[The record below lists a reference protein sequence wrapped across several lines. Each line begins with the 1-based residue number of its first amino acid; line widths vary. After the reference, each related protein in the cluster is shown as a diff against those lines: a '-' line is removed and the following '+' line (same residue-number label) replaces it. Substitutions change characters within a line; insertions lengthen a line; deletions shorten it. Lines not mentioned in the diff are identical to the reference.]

1 MQSLSPQERGC
12 PRWLPGALVALCAAQ
27 PLLDVLSFWT
37 QDLAWGSKLTLA
49 LRLLLF
55 LCVVLTGF
63 VLSGHKRAYW
73 ITAAVC
79 AVLYAAHVLACLR
92 ANEAFTAANLIS
104 DATNFIRVAQIPLFT
119 IAFITFLRCCRQG
132 FASFERGITIAFWII
147 AAVELLSALTGTDPY
162 TYSGKHIGL
171 RGWFY
176 CASTQSAILSMLVPL
191 TLCPALRSGNIRR
204 WLPVAVVGFAE
215 LFCFATRLAYM
226 SLFVTAIGMVITLA
240 LTKRGSAKVC
250 AVLLLCAAVCAAGYT
265 VSPMH
270 RNQQAVAANAVR
282 KQENIDRLVA
292 QGKAEFGDQ
301 GYAYLTYAYD
311 EYLGGTVERYGLEAT
326 AEMYGYSTKAA
337 VITNVRTIKINY
349 CRLMLNTEPFTS
361 RLFGLSYDE
370 MTYHGCCYDVEN
382 DFHGICFL
390 YGWVGLAMI
399 IAFIGYFV
407 YLIIKYLVQDF
418 HKYFTLEAGAIGIA
432 FCLCLVNAY
441 CTAGVLRRPNASI
454 YMSILLAVVYYLTQM
469 RSEQPD
475 ALPDGEEKTA

>member
-1 MQSLSPQERGC
+1 MQSLSPQERAC
-12 PRWLPGALVALCAAQ
+12 PHWLPGVLVGLCAAQ

-37 QDLAWGSKLTLA
+37 QDLAWGSKLTLS
-49 LRLLLF
+49 LRLLIF
-55 LCVVLTGF
+55 LGVMLTGF
-63 VLSGHKRAYW
+63 VLSERRRFYW
-73 ITAAVC
+73 IAAAVC
-79 AVLYAAHVLACLR
+79 AALYAGHVLACLR
-92 ANEAFTAANLIS
+92 ANTPFTTANLIS
-104 DATNFIRVAQIPLFT
+104 DATNFIRFAQLPLFT

-132 FASFERGITIAFWII
+132 FASLERGITIAFWII
-147 AAVELLSALTGTDPY
+147 AAVALLSALTGTNPY
-162 TYSGKHIGL
+162 TYPDKRIGL
-171 RGWFY
+171 CGWFY
-176 CASTQSAILSMLVPL
+176 FANSQSAILSMLVPL
-191 TLCPALRSGNIRR
+191 ALCPALRSGQIQR
-204 WLPVAVVGFAE
+204 WLPIAVVGFSE

-337 VITNVRTIKINY
+337 VITNVRAIKINY

-370 MTYHGCCYDVEN
+370 MTYHGYCYDVEN
-382 DFHGICFL
+382 DFHGIAYL
-390 YGWVGLAMI
+390 YGWAGLACLL
-399 IAFIGYFV
+399 AFLGYFLV
-407 YLIIKYLVQDF
+407 IIVCALIRNARR
-418 HKYFTLEAGAIGIA
+418 YFTVEAGACGVA
-432 FCLCLVNAY
+432 LCTALAHIYN
-441 CTAGVLRRPNASI
+441 TAGVLRRPNASFYLCLILASIWYLI
-454 YMSILLAVVYYLTQM
+454 YIRDYDDPK
-469 RSEQPD
+469 EN
-475 ALPDGEEKTA
+475 

>member
-79 AVLYAAHVLACLR
+79 AVLYAGHVLACLR

-104 DATNFIRVAQIPLFT
+104 DAVNFIRVAQIPLFT

-176 CASTQSAILSMLVPL
+176 DASTQSAILSMLVPL
-191 TLCPALRSGNIRR
+191 ALCPALRSGNIRR

-226 SLFVTAIGMVITLA
+226 SLFVTAIGTGIIWAITR
-240 LTKRGSAKVC
+240 RGDRKIYIA
-250 AVLLLCAAVCAAGYT
+250 LLLCAAVCAAAFP
-265 VSPMH
+265 VSPM
-270 RNQQAVAANAVR
+270 RQNQQAVAANAVR
-282 KQENIDRLVA
+282 KQENIDRLVT

-337 VITNVRTIKINY
+337 DITNVRTIKINY
-349 CRLMLNTEPFTS
+349 CRLMLNTEPLTS

-370 MTYHGCCYDVEN
+370 MTYHGYCYDVEN
-382 DFHGICFL
+382 DFHGITYL
-390 YGWVGLAMI
+390 YGWAGLACLL
-399 IAFIGYFV
+399 AFLGYFLV
-407 YLIIKYLVQDF
+407 IIVRALIRNARR
-418 HKYFTLEAGAIGIA
+418 YFTVEAGACGVA
-432 FCLCLVNAY
+432 LCTCLAHIYN
-441 CTAGVLRRPNASI
+441 TAGVLRRPNASFYLCLILAAIWYLI
-454 YMSILLAVVYYLTQM
+454 YIRDYDDPK
-469 RSEQPD
+469 EN
-475 ALPDGEEKTA
+475 

>member
-104 DATNFIRVAQIPLFT
+104 DAANFIRVAQIPLFT

-132 FASFERGITIAFWII
+132 FASFDRGITIAFWII

-176 CASTQSAILSMLVPL
+176 GASTQSAILSMLVPL

-226 SLFVTAIGMVITLA
+226 SLFVTAIGTGIIWAITR
-240 LTKRGSAKVC
+240 RGDRKIYIA
-250 AVLLLCAAVCAAGYT
+250 LLLCAAVCAAAFP

-270 RNQQAVAANAVR
+270 QNQQAVAANAVR
-282 KQENIDRLVA
+282 KQENIDRLVT

-349 CRLMLNTEPFTS
+349 CRLMLNTEPLTS

-370 MTYHGCCYDVEN
+370 MTYHGYCYDVEN
-382 DFHGICFL
+382 DFHGITYL
-390 YGWVGLAMI
+390 YGWAGLACLL
-399 IAFIGYFV
+399 AFLGYFLV
-407 YLIIKYLVQDF
+407 IIVRALIRNARR
-418 HKYFTLEAGAIGIA
+418 YFTVEAGACGVA
-432 FCLCLVNAY
+432 LCTCLAHIYN
-441 CTAGVLRRPNASI
+441 TAGVLRRPNASFYLCLILAAIWYLI
-454 YMSILLAVVYYLTQM
+454 YIRDYDDPK
-469 RSEQPD
+469 EN
-475 ALPDGEEKTA
+475 

>member
-79 AVLYAAHVLACLR
+79 AVLYAGHVLACLR

-104 DATNFIRVAQIPLFT
+104 DAVNFIRVAQIPLFT

-176 CASTQSAILSMLVPL
+176 GASTQSAILSMLVPL
-191 TLCPALRSGNIRR
+191 ALCPALRSGNIRR

-226 SLFVTAIGMVITLA
+226 SLFVTAIGTGIIWAITR
-240 LTKRGSAKVC
+240 RGDRKIYIA
-250 AVLLLCAAVCAAGYT
+250 LLLCAAVCAAAFP
-265 VSPMH
+265 VSPM
-270 RNQQAVAANAVR
+270 RQNQQAVAANAVR
-282 KQENIDRLVA
+282 KQENIDRLVT

-337 VITNVRTIKINY
+337 DITNVRTIKINY
-349 CRLMLNTEPFTS
+349 CRLMLNTEPLTS

-370 MTYHGCCYDVEN
+370 MTYHGYCYDVEN
-382 DFHGICFL
+382 DFHGITYL
-390 YGWVGLAMI
+390 YGWAGLACLL
-399 IAFIGYFV
+399 AFLGYFLV
-407 YLIIKYLVQDF
+407 IIVRALIRNARR
-418 HKYFTLEAGAIGIA
+418 YFTVEAGACGVA
-432 FCLCLVNAY
+432 LCTCLAHIYN
-441 CTAGVLRRPNASI
+441 TAGVLRRPNASFYLCLILAAIWYLI
-454 YMSILLAVVYYLTQM
+454 YIRDYDDPK
-469 RSEQPD
+469 EN
-475 ALPDGEEKTA
+475 

>member
-1 MQSLSPQERGC
+1 MQSLSPQERAC
-12 PRWLPGALVALCAAQ
+12 PHWLPGVLVGLCAAQ

-37 QDLAWGSKLTLA
+37 QDLAWGSKLTLS
-49 LRLLLF
+49 LRLLIF
-55 LCVVLTGF
+55 LGVMLTGF

-162 TYSGKHIGL
+162 TYPDKRIGL
-171 RGWFY
+171 CGWFY
-176 CASTQSAILSMLVPL
+176 FANSQSAILSMLVPL
-191 TLCPALRSGNIRR
+191 ALCPALRSGQIRR
-204 WLPVAVVGFAE
+204 WLPIAVVGFAE

-265 VSPMH
+265 VSPIH

-282 KQENIDRLVA
+282 KQENIDCRALRTR
-292 QGKAEFGDQ
+292 GH
-301 GYAYLTYAYD
+301 
-311 EYLGGTVERYGLEAT
+311 GG
-326 AEMYGYSTKAA
+326 
-337 VITNVRTIKINY
+337 NVRILHQS
-349 CRLMLNTEPFTS
+349 CRHHECPH
-361 RLFGLSYDE
+361 D
-370 MTYHGCCYDVEN
+370 
-382 DFHGICFL
+382 
-390 YGWVGLAMI
+390 
-399 IAFIGYFV
+399 
-407 YLIIKYLVQDF
+407 QDQLLPPDAE
-418 HKYFTLEAGAIGIA
+418 HRA
-432 FCLCLVNAY
+432 AY
-441 CTAGVLRRPNASI
+441 QPPVRPELRRDDLPWV
-454 YMSILLAVVYYLTQM
+454 LL
-469 RSEQPD
+469 
-475 ALPDGEEKTA
+475 

>member
-1 MQSLSPQERGC
+1 MQSLSPQERAC
-12 PRWLPGALVALCAAQ
+12 PHWLPGVLVGLCAAQ

-37 QDLAWGSKLTLA
+37 QDLAWGSKLTLS
-49 LRLLLF
+49 LRLLIF
-55 LCVVLTGF
+55 LGVMLTGF

-162 TYSGKHIGL
+162 TYPDKRIGL
-171 RGWFY
+171 CGWFY
-176 CASTQSAILSMLVPL
+176 FAYSQCWILRRLVPL
-191 TLCPALRSGNIRR
+191 ALCPDVRSGQFRR
-204 WLPVAVVGFAE
+204 WLPIAVVGFAE

-265 VSPMH
+265 VSPIH

-337 VITNVRTIKINY
+337 DITNVRTIKINY
-349 CRLMLNTEPFTS
+349 CRLMLNTEPLTS

-370 MTYHGCCYDVEN
+370 MTYHGYCYDVEN
-382 DFHGICFL
+382 DFHGIAYL
-390 YGWVGLAMI
+390 YGWAGLACLL
-399 IAFIGYFV
+399 AFLGYFLV
-407 YLIIKYLVQDF
+407 IIVCALIRNARR
-418 HKYFTLEAGAIGIA
+418 YFTVEAGACGVA
-432 FCLCLVNAY
+432 LCTALAHIYN
-441 CTAGVLRRPNASI
+441 TAGVLRRPNASFYLCLILASIWYLI
-454 YMSILLAVVYYLTQM
+454 YIRDYDDSK
-469 RSEQPD
+469 EN
-475 ALPDGEEKTA
+475 

>member
-79 AVLYAAHVLACLR
+79 AVLYAGHVLACLR

-104 DATNFIRVAQIPLFT
+104 DAVNFIRVAQIPLFT

-147 AAVELLSALTGTDPY
+147 AAIELLSALTGTDPY

-176 CASTQSAILSMLVPL
+176 GASTQSAILSMLVPL
-191 TLCPALRSGNIRR
+191 ALCPALRSGNIRR

-226 SLFVTAIGMVITLA
+226 SLFVTAIGTGIIWAITR
-240 LTKRGSAKVC
+240 RGDRKIYIA
-250 AVLLLCAAVCAAGYT
+250 LLLCAAVCAAAFP
-265 VSPMH
+265 VSPM
-270 RNQQAVAANAVR
+270 RQNQQAVAANAVR
-282 KQENIDRLVA
+282 KQENIDRLVT

-349 CRLMLNTEPFTS
+349 CRLMLNTEPLTS

-370 MTYHGCCYDVEN
+370 MTYHGYCYDVEN
-382 DFHGICFL
+382 DFHGITYL
-390 YGWVGLAMI
+390 YGWAGLACLL
-399 IAFIGYFV
+399 AFLGYFLV
-407 YLIIKYLVQDF
+407 IIVRALIRNARR
-418 HKYFTLEAGAIGIA
+418 YFTVEAGACGVA
-432 FCLCLVNAY
+432 LCTCLAHIYN
-441 CTAGVLRRPNASI
+441 TAGVLRRPNASFYLCLILAAIWYLI
-454 YMSILLAVVYYLTQM
+454 YIRDYDDPK
-469 RSEQPD
+469 EN
-475 ALPDGEEKTA
+475 

>member
-104 DATNFIRVAQIPLFT
+104 DAANFIRVAQIPLFT

-176 CASTQSAILSMLVPL
+176 GASTQSAILSMLVPL

-226 SLFVTAIGMVITLA
+226 SLFVTAIGTGIIWAITR
-240 LTKRGSAKVC
+240 RGDRKIYIA
-250 AVLLLCAAVCAAGYT
+250 LLLCAAVCAAAFP
-265 VSPMH
+265 VSPM
-270 RNQQAVAANAVR
+270 RQNQQAVAANAVR
-282 KQENIDRLVA
+282 KQENIDRLVT

-337 VITNVRTIKINY
+337 DITNVRTIKINY
-349 CRLMLNTEPFTS
+349 CRLMLNTEPLTS

-370 MTYHGCCYDVEN
+370 MTYHGYCYDVEN
-382 DFHGICFL
+382 DFHGITYL
-390 YGWVGLAMI
+390 YGWAGLACLL
-399 IAFIGYFV
+399 AFLGYFLV
-407 YLIIKYLVQDF
+407 IIVRALIRNARR
-418 HKYFTLEAGAIGIA
+418 YFTVEAGACGVA
-432 FCLCLVNAY
+432 LCTCLAHIYN
-441 CTAGVLRRPNASI
+441 TAGVLRRPNASFYLCLILAAIWYLI
-454 YMSILLAVVYYLTQM
+454 YIRDYDDPK
-469 RSEQPD
+469 EN
-475 ALPDGEEKTA
+475 

>member
-1 MQSLSPQERGC
+1 MQPISSQEAAR
-12 PRWLPGALVALCAAQ
+12 PRWLPGVLISLCAAQ

-37 QDLAWGSKLTLA
+37 QDLAWGSKLTLS
-49 LRLLLF
+49 LRLLIF
-55 LCVVLTGF
+55 LGVMLTGF
-63 VLSGHKRAYW
+63 VLSERRRFYW
-73 ITAAVC
+73 IAAAVC
-79 AVLYAAHVLACLR
+79 AALYAGHVLACLR
-92 ANEAFTAANLIS
+92 ANAPFTTANLIS
-104 DATNFIRVAQIPLFT
+104 DATNFIRFAQLPLFT

-132 FASFERGITIAFWII
+132 FASLERGITIAFWII

-162 TYSGKHIGL
+162 TYPDKRIGL
-171 RGWFY
+171 CGWFY
-176 CASTQSAILSMLVPL
+176 FANSQSAILSMLVPL
-191 TLCPALRSGNIRR
+191 ALCPALRSGQIRR
-204 WLPVAVVGFAE
+204 WLPIAVVGFAE

-265 VSPMH
+265 VSPIH

-337 VITNVRTIKINY
+337 DITNVRTIKINY
-349 CRLMLNTEPFTS
+349 CRLMLNTEPLTS

-370 MTYHGCCYDVEN
+370 MTYHGYCYDVEN
-382 DFHGICFL
+382 DFHGIAYL
-390 YGWVGLAMI
+390 YGWAGLACLL
-399 IAFIGYFV
+399 AFLGYFLV
-407 YLIIKYLVQDF
+407 IIVCALIRNARR
-418 HKYFTLEAGAIGIA
+418 YFTVEAGACGVA
-432 FCLCLVNAY
+432 LCTALAHIYN
-441 CTAGVLRRPNASI
+441 TAGVLRRPNASFYLCLSLASSWYLI
-454 YMSILLAVVYYLTQM
+454 YIRDYDDSK
-469 RSEQPD
+469 EN
-475 ALPDGEEKTA
+475 

>member
-79 AVLYAAHVLACLR
+79 AVLYAGHVLACLR

-104 DATNFIRVAQIPLFT
+104 DAVNFIRVAQIPLFT

-176 CASTQSAILSMLVPL
+176 GASTQSAILSMLVPL
-191 TLCPALRSGNIRR
+191 ALCPALRSGNIRR

-226 SLFVTAIGMVITLA
+226 SLFVTAIGTGIIWAITR
-240 LTKRGSAKVC
+240 RGDRKIYIA
-250 AVLLLCAAVCAAGYT
+250 LLLCAAVCAAAFP

-270 RNQQAVAANAVR
+270 QNQQAVAANAVR
-282 KQENIDRLVA
+282 KQENIDRLVT

-337 VITNVRTIKINY
+337 DITNVRTIKINY
-349 CRLMLNTEPFTS
+349 CRLMLNTEPLTS

-370 MTYHGCCYDVEN
+370 MTYHGYCYDVEN
-382 DFHGICFL
+382 DFHGITYL
-390 YGWVGLAMI
+390 YGWAGLACLL
-399 IAFIGYFV
+399 AFLGYFLV
-407 YLIIKYLVQDF
+407 IIVRALIRNARR
-418 HKYFTLEAGAIGIA
+418 YFTVEAGACGVA
-432 FCLCLVNAY
+432 LCTCLAHIYN
-441 CTAGVLRRPNASI
+441 TAGVLRRPNASFYLCLILAAIWYLI
-454 YMSILLAVVYYLTQM
+454 YIRDYDDPK
-469 RSEQPD
+469 EN
-475 ALPDGEEKTA
+475 

>member
-1 MQSLSPQERGC
+1 MQSLSPQERAC
-12 PRWLPGALVALCAAQ
+12 PRWLPGVLIGLCAAQ

-37 QDLAWGSKLTLA
+37 QDLAWGSKLTLS
-49 LRLLLF
+49 LRLLIF
-55 LCVVLTGF
+55 LGVMLTGF
-63 VLSGHKRAYW
+63 VLSERRRFYW
-73 ITAAVC
+73 IAAAVC
-79 AVLYAAHVLACLR
+79 AALYAGHVLACLR
-92 ANEAFTAANLIS
+92 ANAPFTTANLIS
-104 DATNFIRVAQIPLFT
+104 DATNFIRFAQLPLFT
-119 IAFITFLRCCRQG
+119 IAFITFLRCRRQG
-132 FASFERGITIAFWII
+132 FASLERGITIAFWII
-147 AAVELLSALTGTDPY
+147 AAVALLSALTGTNPY
-162 TYSGKHIGL
+162 TYPDKRIGL
-171 RGWFY
+171 CGWFY
-176 CASTQSAILSMLVPL
+176 FANSQSAILSMLVPL
-191 TLCPALRSGNIRR
+191 ALCPALRSGQIRR
-204 WLPVAVVGFAE
+204 WLPIAVVGFAE

-349 CRLMLNTEPFTS
+349 CRLMLNTEPLTS

-370 MTYHGCCYDVEN
+370 MTYHGYCYDVEN
-382 DFHGICFL
+382 DVHGIAYL
-390 YGWVGLAMI
+390 YGWAGLVCLL
-399 IAFIGYFV
+399 AFLGYFLV
-407 YLIIKYLVQDF
+407 IIVCALIRNARR
-418 HKYFTLEAGAIGIA
+418 YFTVEAGACGVA
-432 FCLCLVNAY
+432 LCTALAHIYN
-441 CTAGVLRRPNASI
+441 TAGVLRRPNASFYLCLILASIWYLI
-454 YMSILLAVVYYLTQM
+454 YIRDYDDSK
-469 RSEQPD
+469 EN
-475 ALPDGEEKTA
+475 

>member
-1 MQSLSPQERGC
+1 MQSLSPQERAC
-12 PRWLPGALVALCAAQ
+12 PHWLPGVLVGLCAAQ

-147 AAVELLSALTGTDPY
+147 AAVELLSALTGTNPY
-162 TYSGKHIGL
+162 TYPDKHIGL
-171 RGWFY
+171 CGWFY
-176 CASTQSAILSMLVPL
+176 FANSQSAILSMLVPL

-265 VSPMH
+265 VSPIH

-337 VITNVRTIKINY
+337 DITNVRTIKINY
-349 CRLMLNTEPFTS
+349 CRLMLNTEPLTS

-370 MTYHGCCYDVEN
+370 MTYHGYCYDVEN
-382 DFHGICFL
+382 DFHGIAYL
-390 YGWVGLAMI
+390 YGWAGLACLL
-399 IAFIGYFV
+399 AFLGYFLV
-407 YLIIKYLVQDF
+407 IIVCALIRNARR
-418 HKYFTLEAGAIGIA
+418 YFTVEAGACGVA
-432 FCLCLVNAY
+432 LCTALANIY
-441 CTAGVLRRPNASI
+441 NTAGVLRRPNASFYLCLILASIWYLI
-454 YMSILLAVVYYLTQM
+454 YIRDYDDSK
-469 RSEQPD
+469 EN
-475 ALPDGEEKTA
+475 

>member
-79 AVLYAAHVLACLR
+79 AVLYAAHMLACLR

-104 DATNFIRVAQIPLFT
+104 DAANFIRVAQIPLFT

-176 CASTQSAILSMLVPL
+176 GASTQSAILSMLVPL

-226 SLFVTAIGMVITLA
+226 SLFVTAIGTGIIWAVTR
-240 LTKRGSAKVC
+240 RGDRKIYIA
-250 AVLLLCAAVCAAGYT
+250 LLLCAAVCAAAFP

-270 RNQQAVAANAVR
+270 QNQQAVAANAVR

-337 VITNVRTIKINY
+337 DITNVRTIKINY
-349 CRLMLNTEPFTS
+349 CRLMLNTEPLTS

-370 MTYHGCCYDVEN
+370 MTYHGYCYDVEN
-382 DFHGICFL
+382 DFHGITYL
-390 YGWVGLAMI
+390 YGWAGLACLL
-399 IAFIGYFV
+399 AFLGYFLV
-407 YLIIKYLVQDF
+407 IIVRALIRNARR
-418 HKYFTLEAGAIGIA
+418 YFTVEAGACGVA
-432 FCLCLVNAY
+432 LCTCLAHIYN
-441 CTAGVLRRPNASI
+441 TAGVLRRPNASFYLCLILAAIWYLI
-454 YMSILLAVVYYLTQM
+454 YIRDYDDPK
-469 RSEQPD
+469 EN
-475 ALPDGEEKTA
+475 

>member
-12 PRWLPGALVALCAAQ
+12 PRWLPGALIALCAAQ

-37 QDLAWGSKLTLA
+37 QGLAWGGKLTLA

-147 AAVELLSALTGTDPY
+147 AAVELLSALTGTNPY
-162 TYSGKHIGL
+162 TYPDKRIGL
-171 RGWFY
+171 CGWFY
-176 CASTQSAILSMLVPL
+176 FANSQSAILSMLVPL

-226 SLFVTAIGMVITLA
+226 SLFVTTIGMVITLA

-337 VITNVRTIKINY
+337 DITNVRTIKINY
-349 CRLMLNTEPFTS
+349 CRLMLNTEPLTS

-370 MTYHGCCYDVEN
+370 MTYHGYCYDVEN
-382 DFHGICFL
+382 DFHGITYL
-390 YGWVGLAMI
+390 YGWAGLACLL
-399 IAFIGYFV
+399 AFLGYFLV
-407 YLIIKYLVQDF
+407 IIVCALIRNARR
-418 HKYFTLEAGAIGIA
+418 YFTVEAGACGVA
-432 FCLCLVNAY
+432 LCTALANIY
-441 CTAGVLRRPNASI
+441 NTAGVLRRPNASFYLCLILASIWCLI
-454 YMSILLAVVYYLTQM
+454 YIRDYDDPK
-469 RSEQPD
+469 EN
-475 ALPDGEEKTA
+475 

>member
-37 QDLAWGSKLTLA
+37 QGLAWGGKLTLA

-162 TYSGKHIGL
+162 TYPGKHIGL

-176 CASTQSAILSMLVPL
+176 FANSQSAILSMLVPL

-226 SLFVTAIGMVITLA
+226 SLFVTAIGTGIIWAITR
-240 LTKRGSAKVC
+240 RGDRKIYIA
-250 AVLLLCAAVCAAGYT
+250 LLLCAAVCAAAFP
-265 VSPMH
+265 VSPMCQ
-270 RNQQAVAANAVR
+270 NQQAVAANAVR

-337 VITNVRTIKINY
+337 DITNVRTIRINY
-349 CRLMLNTEPFTS
+349 CRLMLNTEPLTS

-370 MTYHGCCYDVEN
+370 MTYHGYCYDVEN
-382 DFHGICFL
+382 DFHGIIYL
-390 YGWVGLAMI
+390 YGWAGLACLL
-399 IAFIGYFV
+399 AFLGYFLV
-407 YLIIKYLVQDF
+407 IIVRALIRNARR
-418 HKYFTLEAGAIGIA
+418 YFTVEAGACGVA
-432 FCLCLVNAY
+432 LCTCLAHIYN
-441 CTAGVLRRPNASI
+441 TAGVLRRPNASFYLCLILAAIWYLI
-454 YMSILLAVVYYLTQM
+454 YIRDYDDPK
-469 RSEQPD
+469 EN
-475 ALPDGEEKTA
+475 

>member
-104 DATNFIRVAQIPLFT
+104 DAANFIRVAQIPLFT

-176 CASTQSAILSMLVPL
+176 GASTQSAILSMLVPL

-250 AVLLLCAAVCAAGYT
+250 AVLLLCAAVCAAAFP
-265 VSPMH
+265 VSPM
-270 RNQQAVAANAVR
+270 RQNQQAVAANAVR
-282 KQENIDRLVA
+282 KQENIDRLVT

-337 VITNVRTIKINY
+337 DITNVRTIKINY
-349 CRLMLNTEPFTS
+349 CRLMLNTEPLTS

-370 MTYHGCCYDVEN
+370 MTYHGYCYDVEN
-382 DFHGICFL
+382 DFHGITYL
-390 YGWVGLAMI
+390 YGWAGLACLL
-399 IAFIGYFV
+399 AFLGYFLV
-407 YLIIKYLVQDF
+407 IIVRALIRNARR
-418 HKYFTLEAGAIGIA
+418 YFTVEAGACGVA
-432 FCLCLVNAY
+432 LCTCLAHIYN
-441 CTAGVLRRPNASI
+441 TAGVLRRPNASFYLCLILAAIWYLI
-454 YMSILLAVVYYLTQM
+454 YIRDYDDPK
-469 RSEQPD
+469 EN
-475 ALPDGEEKTA
+475 

>member
-1 MQSLSPQERGC
+1 MQSLSSQERGC
-12 PRWLPGALVALCAAQ
+12 PRWLPSALVALCAAQ

-92 ANEAFTAANLIS
+92 ANEAFTTANLIS
-104 DATNFIRVAQIPLFT
+104 DAANFTRVAQIPLFT

-176 CASTQSAILSMLVPL
+176 GASTQSAILSMLVPL

-250 AVLLLCAAVCAAGYT
+250 AALLLCAAVCAAAFP

-270 RNQQAVAANAVR
+270 QNQQAVAANAVR
-282 KQENIDRLVA
+282 KQENIDRLVT

-337 VITNVRTIKINY
+337 DITNVRTIKINY
-349 CRLMLNTEPFTS
+349 CRLMLNTEPLTS

-370 MTYHGCCYDVEN
+370 MTYHGYCYDVEN
-382 DFHGICFL
+382 DFHGIAYL
-390 YGWVGLAMI
+390 YGWAGLACLL
-399 IAFIGYFV
+399 AFLGYFLV
-407 YLIIKYLVQDF
+407 IIVRALIRNARR
-418 HKYFTLEAGAIGIA
+418 YFTVEAGACGVA
-432 FCLCLVNAY
+432 LCTCLAHIYN
-441 CTAGVLRRPNASI
+441 TAGVLRRPNASFYLCLILAAIWYLI
-454 YMSILLAVVYYLTQM
+454 YIRDYDDPK
-469 RSEQPD
+469 EN
-475 ALPDGEEKTA
+475 

>member
-104 DATNFIRVAQIPLFT
+104 DAANFIRVAQIPLFT

-282 KQENIDRLVA
+282 KQENIDRLVT

-337 VITNVRTIKINY
+337 DITNVRTIKINY
-349 CRLMLNTEPFTS
+349 CRLMLNTEPLTS

-370 MTYHGCCYDVEN
+370 MTYHGYCYDVEN
-382 DFHGICFL
+382 DFHGITYL
-390 YGWVGLAMI
+390 YGWAGLACLL
-399 IAFIGYFV
+399 AFLGYFLV
-407 YLIIKYLVQDF
+407 IIVRALIRNARR
-418 HKYFTLEAGAIGIA
+418 YFTVEAGACGVA
-432 FCLCLVNAY
+432 LCTCLAHIYN
-441 CTAGVLRRPNASI
+441 TAGVLRRPNASFYLCLILAAIWYLI
-454 YMSILLAVVYYLTQM
+454 YIRDYDDPK
-469 RSEQPD
+469 EN
-475 ALPDGEEKTA
+475 

>member
-1 MQSLSPQERGC
+1 MQSLSPQERAC
-12 PRWLPGALVALCAAQ
+12 PHWLPGVLVGLCAAQ

-37 QDLAWGSKLTLA
+37 QNLAWGSKLTLS
-49 LRLLLF
+49 LRLLIF
-55 LCVVLTGF
+55 LGVMLTGF
-63 VLSGHKRAYW
+63 VLSERRRFYW
-73 ITAAVC
+73 IAAAVC
-79 AVLYAAHVLACLR
+79 AALYAGHVLACLR
-92 ANEAFTAANLIS
+92 ANAPFTTANLIS
-104 DATNFIRVAQIPLFT
+104 DATNFIRFAQLPLFT

-132 FASFERGITIAFWII
+132 FASLERGITIAFWII
-147 AAVELLSALTGTDPY
+147 AAVALLSALTGTNPY
-162 TYSGKHIGL
+162 TYPDKRIGL
-171 RGWFY
+171 CGWFY
-176 CASTQSAILSMLVPL
+176 FANSQSAILSMLVPL
-191 TLCPALRSGNIRR
+191 ALCPALRSGQIRR
-204 WLPVAVVGFAE
+204 WLPIAVVGFAE

-349 CRLMLNTEPFTS
+349 CRLMLNTEPFTI

-370 MTYHGCCYDVEN
+370 MTYHGYCYDVEN
-382 DFHGICFL
+382 DVHGIAYL
-390 YGWVGLAMI
+390 YGWAGLACLL
-399 IAFIGYFV
+399 AFLGYFLV
-407 YLIIKYLVQDF
+407 IVVRALIRNARR
-418 HKYFTLEAGAIGIA
+418 YFTVEAGACGVA
-432 FCLCLVNAY
+432 LCTALAHIYN
-441 CTAGVLRRPNASI
+441 TAGVLRRPNASFYLCLILASIWYLI
-454 YMSILLAVVYYLTQM
+454 YIRDYDDSK
-469 RSEQPD
+469 EN
-475 ALPDGEEKTA
+475 

>member
-1 MQSLSPQERGC
+1 MQSLSPQERAC
-12 PRWLPGALVALCAAQ
+12 PHWLPGVLVGLCAAQ

-37 QDLAWGSKLTLA
+37 QDLAWGSKLTLS
-49 LRLLLF
+49 LRLLIF
-55 LCVVLTGF
+55 LGVMLTGF
-63 VLSGHKRAYW
+63 VLSDRRRFYW
-73 ITAAVC
+73 IAAAVC
-79 AVLYAAHVLACLR
+79 AALYAGHVLACLR
-92 ANEAFTAANLIS
+92 ANAPFTTANLIS
-104 DATNFIRVAQIPLFT
+104 DATNFIRFAQLPLFT

-132 FASFERGITIAFWII
+132 FASLERGITIAFWII
-147 AAVELLSALTGTDPY
+147 AAVALLSALTGTNPY
-162 TYSGKHIGL
+162 TYPDKRIGL
-171 RGWFY
+171 CGWFY
-176 CASTQSAILSMLVPL
+176 FANSQSAILSMLVPL
-191 TLCPALRSGNIRR
+191 ALCPALRSGQIRR
-204 WLPVAVVGFAE
+204 WLPIAVVGFAE

-370 MTYHGCCYDVEN
+370 MTYHGYCYDVEN
-382 DFHGICFL
+382 DIHGIAYL
-390 YGWVGLAMI
+390 YGWAGLACLLT
-399 IAFIGYFV
+399 FLGYFLV
-407 YLIIKYLVQDF
+407 IVVCALIRNARR
-418 HKYFTLEAGAIGIA
+418 YFTVEAGACGVA
-432 FCLCLVNAY
+432 LCTALAHIYN
-441 CTAGVLRRPNASI
+441 TAGVLRRPNASF
-454 YMSILLAVVYYLTQM
+454 YLGLLLASIWYLIYI
-469 RSEQPD
+469 RDYDDSKEN
-475 ALPDGEEKTA
+475 

>member
-1 MQSLSPQERGC
+1 MQSLSPQERAC
-12 PRWLPGALVALCAAQ
+12 PHWLPGVLVGLCAAQ

-37 QDLAWGSKLTLA
+37 QDLAWGSKLTLS
-49 LRLLLF
+49 LRLLIF
-55 LCVVLTGF
+55 LGVMLTGF
-63 VLSGHKRAYW
+63 VLSDRRRFYW
-73 ITAAVC
+73 IAAAVC
-79 AVLYAAHVLACLR
+79 AALYAGHVLACLR
-92 ANEAFTAANLIS
+92 ANAPFTTANLIS
-104 DATNFIRVAQIPLFT
+104 DATNFIRFAQLPLFT

-132 FASFERGITIAFWII
+132 FASLERGITIAFWII
-147 AAVELLSALTGTDPY
+147 AAVALLSALTGTNPY
-162 TYSGKHIGL
+162 TYPDKRIGL
-171 RGWFY
+171 CGWFY
-176 CASTQSAILSMLVPL
+176 FANSQSAILSMLVPL
-191 TLCPALRSGNIRR
+191 ALCPALRSGQIRR
-204 WLPVAVVGFAE
+204 WLPIAVVGFAE

-250 AVLLLCAAVCAAGYT
+250 AVLLLCTAVCAAGYT

-370 MTYHGCCYDVEN
+370 MTYHGYCYDVEN
-382 DFHGICFL
+382 DVHGIAYL
-390 YGWVGLAMI
+390 YGWAGLACLL
-399 IAFIGYFV
+399 AFLGYFLV
-407 YLIIKYLVQDF
+407 IVVRALIRNARR
-418 HKYFTLEAGAIGIA
+418 YFTVEAGACGVA
-432 FCLCLVNAY
+432 LCTALAHIYN
-441 CTAGVLRRPNASI
+441 TAGVLRRPNASFYLCLILASIWYLI
-454 YMSILLAVVYYLTQM
+454 YIRDYDDSK
-469 RSEQPD
+469 EN
-475 ALPDGEEKTA
+475 

>member
-1 MQSLSPQERGC
+1 MQSLSPQETAC
-12 PRWLPGALVALCAAQ
+12 PHWLPGVLIGLCAAQ

-37 QDLAWGSKLTLA
+37 QDLAWGSKLTLS
-49 LRLLLF
+49 LRLLIF
-55 LCVVLTGF
+55 LGVMLTGF
-63 VLSGHKRAYW
+63 VLSDRRRFYW
-73 ITAAVC
+73 IAAAVC
-79 AVLYAAHVLACLR
+79 AALYAGHVLACLR
-92 ANEAFTAANLIS
+92 ANAPFTTANLIS

-132 FASFERGITIAFWII
+132 FASLERGITIAFWII
-147 AAVELLSALTGTDPY
+147 AAVALLSALTGTNPY
-162 TYSGKHIGL
+162 TYPDKRIGL
-171 RGWFY
+171 CGWFY
-176 CASTQSAILSMLVPL
+176 FANSQSAILSMLVPL
-191 TLCPALRSGNIRR
+191 ALCPALRSGQIRR
-204 WLPVAVVGFAE
+204 WLPIAVVGFAE

-265 VSPMH
+265 VSPMY

-337 VITNVRTIKINY
+337 DITNVRTIKINY
-349 CRLMLNTEPFTS
+349 CRLMLNTEPLTS

-370 MTYHGCCYDVEN
+370 MTYHGYCYDVEN
-382 DFHGICFL
+382 DFHGITYL
-390 YGWVGLAMI
+390 YGWAGLACLL
-399 IAFIGYFV
+399 AFLGYFLV
-407 YLIIKYLVQDF
+407 IIVRALIRNARR
-418 HKYFTLEAGAIGIA
+418 YFTVEVGACGVA
-432 FCLCLVNAY
+432 LCTCLAHIYN
-441 CTAGVLRRPNASI
+441 TAGVLRRPNASFYLCLILVSIWYLI
-454 YMSILLAVVYYLTQM
+454 YIRDYDDSK
-469 RSEQPD
+469 EN
-475 ALPDGEEKTA
+475 

>member
-1 MQSLSPQERGC
+1 MQPISSQEAAR
-12 PRWLPGALVALCAAQ
+12 PRWLPGVLVGLCAAQ

-37 QDLAWGSKLTLA
+37 QDLAWGSKLTLS
-49 LRLLLF
+49 LRLLIF
-55 LCVVLTGF
+55 LGVMLTGF

-162 TYSGKHIGL
+162 TYPDKRIGL
-171 RGWFY
+171 CGWFY
-176 CASTQSAILSMLVPL
+176 FANSQSAILSMLVPL
-191 TLCPALRSGNIRR
+191 ALCPALRSGQIRR
-204 WLPVAVVGFAE
+204 WLPIAVVGFAE

-265 VSPMH
+265 VSPIH

-337 VITNVRTIKINY
+337 DITNVRTIKINY
-349 CRLMLNTEPFTS
+349 CRLMLNTEPLTS

-370 MTYHGCCYDVEN
+370 MTYHGYCYDVEN
-382 DFHGICFL
+382 DFHGIAYL
-390 YGWVGLAMI
+390 YGWAGLACLL
-399 IAFIGYFV
+399 AFLGYFLV
-407 YLIIKYLVQDF
+407 IIVCALIRNARR
-418 HKYFTLEAGAIGIA
+418 YFTVEAGACGVA
-432 FCLCLVNAY
+432 LCTALAHIYN
-441 CTAGVLRRPNASI
+441 TAGVLRRPNASFYLCLILASIWYLI
-454 YMSILLAVVYYLTQM
+454 YIRDYGDSK
-469 RSEQPD
+469 EN
-475 ALPDGEEKTA
+475 

>member
-1 MQSLSPQERGC
+1 MQSLSPQERAC
-12 PRWLPGALVALCAAQ
+12 PHWLPGVLVGLCAAQ

-162 TYSGKHIGL
+162 TYPDKHIGL

-176 CASTQSAILSMLVPL
+176 FANSQSAILSMLVPL
-191 TLCPALRSGNIRR
+191 TLCPALRSGQIRR

-226 SLFVTAIGMVITLA
+226 SLFVTVIGMVITLA

-337 VITNVRTIKINY
+337 DITNVRTIRINY
-349 CRLMLNTEPFTS
+349 CRLMLNTEPLTS

-370 MTYHGCCYDVEN
+370 MTYHGYCYDVEN
-382 DFHGICFL
+382 DFHGITYL
-390 YGWVGLAMI
+390 YGWAGLACLL
-399 IAFIGYFV
+399 AFLGYFLV
-407 YLIIKYLVQDF
+407 IIVRALIRNARR
-418 HKYFTLEAGAIGIA
+418 YFTVEAGACGVA
-432 FCLCLVNAY
+432 LCTALAHIYN
-441 CTAGVLRRPNASI
+441 TAGVLRRPNASFYLCLILASIWYLI
-454 YMSILLAVVYYLTQM
+454 YI
-469 RSEQPD
+469 RDCDDPKEN
-475 ALPDGEEKTA
+475 

>member
-79 AVLYAAHVLACLR
+79 AVLYAAHMLACLR

-104 DATNFIRVAQIPLFT
+104 DAANFIRVAQIPLFT

-176 CASTQSAILSMLVPL
+176 GASTQSAILSMLVPL

-226 SLFVTAIGMVITLA
+226 SLFVTAIGTGIIWAITR
-240 LTKRGSAKVC
+240 RGDRKIYIA
-250 AVLLLCAAVCAAGYT
+250 LLLCAAVCAAAFP
-265 VSPMH
+265 VSPM
-270 RNQQAVAANAVR
+270 RQNQQAVAANAVR
-282 KQENIDRLVA
+282 KQENIDRLVT

-337 VITNVRTIKINY
+337 DITNVRTIKINY
-349 CRLMLNTEPFTS
+349 CRLMLNTEPLTS

-370 MTYHGCCYDVEN
+370 MTYHGYCYDVEN
-382 DFHGICFL
+382 DFHGITYL
-390 YGWVGLAMI
+390 YGWAGLACLL
-399 IAFIGYFV
+399 AFLGYFLV
-407 YLIIKYLVQDF
+407 IIVRALIRNARR
-418 HKYFTLEAGAIGIA
+418 YFTVEAGACGVA
-432 FCLCLVNAY
+432 LCTCLAHIYN
-441 CTAGVLRRPNASI
+441 TAGVLRRPNASFYLCLILAAIWYLI
-454 YMSILLAVVYYLTQM
+454 YIRDYDDPK
-469 RSEQPD
+469 EN
-475 ALPDGEEKTA
+475 